1 MELEVEWSISMLCLY
16 SSNVNDILMCIAI
29 CVYVCR
35 DEIVE
40 CKKAVKRIEWLVFST
55 KCAGN
60 KCSWL

>member
-40 CKKAVKRIEWLVFST
+40 CKKGSEAYRVVGFQH
-55 KCAGN
+55 
-60 KCSWL
+60 